1 MSVLLVICLIF
12 ITTIRANEWTTAQ
25 DEDYYNNDDY
35 YNNEESLRKIIKE
48 PPGGAAI
55 NANITANKTSIA
67 NNITI
72 GSNNDTNEGLQAD
85 TSQIVNSFPPYT
97 SYEVT
102 ENVIDIPDDRKPVG
116 PIVTNFTIKP
126 NLNLGK
132 PNNNTG
138 IDEVTEAN
146 IKTKKN
152 RVSIL
157 HINAE
162 FDNHDKYN
170 EIPNDKFGGI
180 FKGIKNYFHNIHRN
194 IVNSFHSLFHK
205 HQDQHDH
212 GERFD

>member
-1 MSVLLVICLIF
+1 MSVLLVICLILVTK
-12 ITTIRANEWTTAQ
+12 ISANDWNTTQE
-25 DEDYYNNDDY
+25 EDYYNNDDY
-35 YNNEESLRKIIKE
+35 YNNEENYRKIINE
-48 PPGGAAI
+48 PPGAAAL
-55 NANITANKTSIA
+55 NTNITANKTIIA
-67 NNITI
+67 TNITV
-72 GSNNDTNEGLQAD
+72 SNNDTNEGLQAD
-85 TSQIVNSFPPYT
+85 TSQIINSYPPYT

-116 PIVTNFTIKP
+116 PIVTNFTIRP

-132 PNNNTG
+132 PNNNTVT
-138 IDEVTEAN
+138 DEVNGAN